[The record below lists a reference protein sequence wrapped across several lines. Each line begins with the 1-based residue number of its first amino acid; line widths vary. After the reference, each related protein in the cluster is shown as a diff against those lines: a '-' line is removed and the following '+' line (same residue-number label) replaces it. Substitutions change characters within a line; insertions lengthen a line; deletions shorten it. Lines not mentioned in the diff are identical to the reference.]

1 MKAIKNWE
9 YLQVVCKDQNEVLKA
24 LCNYPRY
31 SHMQQWKWV
40 EFILFFKASE

>member
-31 SHMQQWKWV
+31 SHRKQWKWV
-40 EFILFFKASE
+40 EVILFFKASE